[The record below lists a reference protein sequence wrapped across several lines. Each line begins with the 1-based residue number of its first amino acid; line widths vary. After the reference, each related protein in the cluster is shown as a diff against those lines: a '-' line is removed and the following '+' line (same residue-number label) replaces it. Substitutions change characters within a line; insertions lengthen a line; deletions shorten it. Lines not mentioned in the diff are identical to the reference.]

1 MSTNH
6 LVIITGPTSVGKTG
20 MAVEI
25 AKYLG
30 TEIINADSRQVYRE
44 MSIGT
49 AIPSLSEQA
58 EVKHHFLAHRSIFES
73 YNASSFEQEVIAFL
87 DEWYKKKRVMVMV
100 GGSGMYI
107 DAVCRGIDD
116 LPSVDPEV
124 RKKTQKLYEE
134 SGLEGIKA
142 KLKKVDPVYYDKADL
157 NNPKRIMKALEI
169 VEMSGVPYSSFL
181 TGRSKD
187 RIFSIIK
194 IGLDIERARLHERIN
209 NRVEHMMKQGL
220 LQEAI
225 SLYSHRHL
233 NALNTVGYKE
243 LFAYIE
249 GKCTL
254 EDAIEHIKAHTRQYA
269 RRQLT
274 WFRKDEDIHWFD
286 PFNLQEIK
294 NFLKSH

>member
-1 MSTNH
+1 
-6 LVIITGPTSVGKTG
+6 

-25 AKYLG
+25 AKYFG

-169 VEMSGVPYSSFL
+169 VEMSGAPYSSFL

-286 PFNLQEIK
+286 PSNLQEIK